1 MTKKITD
8 LTEVTQTEDGDLL
21 LIRDATDGVDKKM
34 QAQNLRAKATTKAD
48 VGLADVPDLDTTDAV
63 NKAHD
68 QNTDAALDQGGVNEV
83 TAADARAHIDST
95 ANPHGVTKSQVG
107 LGDVDNVSAADL
119 RDRSTHTGTQAATTV
134 TYDNT
139 ASGLVATDVKGAVD
153 ELQGAKVAQTDNT
166 GSAEIPSGTQTQ
178 RDATPS
184 AGFFRFNTDT
194 SQFEGYNGAEWGE
207 IGGGGGATGG
217 GGDEVFLE
225 NDQEITTDYTIPV
238 GKNAAS
244 VAPLNVNNGA
254 NVSISNGSRWAIL

>member
-8 LTEVTQTEDGDLL
+8 LTEVTQTEDDDLL

-48 VGLADVPDLDTTDAV
+48 VGLG
-63 NKAHD
+63 N
-68 QNTDAALDQGGVNEV
+68 
-83 TAADARAHIDST
+83 
-95 ANPHGVTKSQVG
+95 
-107 LGDVDNVSAADL
+107 VDDVSAADL

-244 VAPLNVNNGA
+244 VAPLDVNNGA

>member
-8 LTEVTQTEDGDLL
+8 LVEVTQTEDGDLL
-21 LIRDATDGVDKKM
+21 LIRDATDGVDKKL

-48 VGLADVPDLDTTDAV
+48 VGLGSVPDLDTTDAV

-68 QNTDAALDQGGVNEV
+68 QNTDTALDQGGANEV
-83 TAADARAHIDST
+83 TAADARAHIDAT
-95 ANPHGVTKSQVG
+95 DNPHGVTKAQVG
-107 LGDVDNVSAADL
+107 LSDVDNVSAADL

-153 ELQGAKVAQTDNT
+153 ELQSAKVAQTDAT
-166 GSAEIPSGTQTQ
+166 GSAEIPSGTQAQ

-207 IGGGGGATGG
+207 IGGGAGATGG
-217 GGDEVFLE
+217 GDDEVFIQ
-225 NDQEITTDYTIPV
+225 NDQTVTTSYTIPV
-238 GKNAAS
+238 GKNALTTG
-244 VAPLNVNNGA
+244 PLEIDATATVT
-254 NVSISNGSRWAIL
+254 ISSGSRWVVL